1 MALSQMEKTEIMHRV
16 MGLRDDE
23 LKHMLKFIPTA
34 VLLAEISRREG
45 VIIDKLSCVCQVW
58 DNLTINKPFAFGVKL
73 VVEFAVMIIGHTEFP
88 QLFRT

>member
-34 VLLAEISRREG
+34 VLLGEISRREG
-45 VIIDKLSCVCQVW
+45 VIVDKLSCVCQVW
-58 DNLTINKPFAFGVKL
+58 DDLTINKPFDDMDIMERENLVKQL
-73 VVEFAVMIIGHTEFP
+73 RRAVYYGEE
-88 QLFRT
+88 R